1 MFVNAHLAAH
11 SEKLLER
18 EEQFCAIDKQLR
30 ELLLEN
36 KASAAVHNFFLALS
50 LRSRHVL

>member
-1 MFVNAHLAAH
+1 MFINAHLAAH
-11 SEKLLER
+11 TDKLLER
-18 EEQFCAIDKQLR
+18 EEQFCVIDKQLK

-36 KASAAVHNFFLALS
+36 KAWVVHLPLS